1 MKLPTVFLR
10 VARFA
15 TMMTRHWLLMLTCSV
30 AKYHWRR
37 SLVLAI
43 TVLTH
48 STIIVAVAVLVGMKT
63 G

>member
-1 MKLPTVFLR
+1 MQLPTVLFG
-10 VARFA
+10 VARS
-15 TMMTRHWLLMLTCSV
+15 TTVMTRHWLLLLTCGI

-48 STIIVAVAVLVGMKT
+48 STIIVAVAVLVGTKT